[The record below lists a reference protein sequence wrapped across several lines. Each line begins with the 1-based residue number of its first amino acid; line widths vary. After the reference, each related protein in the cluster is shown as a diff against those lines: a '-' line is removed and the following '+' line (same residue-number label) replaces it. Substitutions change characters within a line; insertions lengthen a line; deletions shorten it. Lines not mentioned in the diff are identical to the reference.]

1 MYQVL
6 CFGANM
12 EMGTT
17 ENLTSAVNAE
27 GHEDDNNNS
36 SQNPLES

>member
-12 EMGTT
+12 EMGAT
-17 ENLTSAVNAE
+17 ENLTSTVDTE
-27 GHEDDNNNS
+27 GHEDDDNNS